1 MFQTGLA
8 EFKRVAVSTGGQ
20 RGGESREVNLL
31 SLIAVWW
38 AVRWQDRN
46 ICDFGRERRLVYFN
60 GSERGDK
67 RRDETR
73 VLERDGR
80 KRGETERDKGI
91 KTDSFALVLYFE
103 EEREGE
109 GEGGAGER

>member
-8 EFKRVAVSTGGQ
+8 EFKRDAVSTAGQ
-20 RGGESREVNLL
+20 SEGESREVSLL
-31 SLIAVWW
+31 SLIAVRW

-67 RRDETR
+67 RRDET
-73 VLERDGR
+73 V
-80 KRGETERDKGI
+80 
-91 KTDSFALVLYFE
+91 SV
-103 EEREGE
+103 
-109 GEGGAGER
+109 GARR

>member
-1 MFQTGLA
+1 M
-8 EFKRVAVSTGGQ
+8 STGGQ
-20 RGGESREVNLL
+20 RGGESQEVNLL

-109 GEGGAGER
+109 GERGAGER